1 MKALVGFVP
10 IQAIIH
16 VGIFFGVCLVF
27 SSGLIS
33 WHDVMNREWKNFV
46 GQTLCRLHDTMIGP
60 YTYIHTYG
68 SSSSTVKNK
77 KSAVRAA
84 SSLERNLFSGEFF
97 FEVVVTLLRAGSR
110 NLVTWVLTCAQ
121 RMNSKYTC
129 ISYLCIWWDTQLQII
144 VYMSPCRI
152 VSPCKWE
159 CWTYFDTKIDSKPSL
174 PLCPDIIPSIYLCA
188 PRSPSSQH
196 CDSLR
201 AEV

>member
-33 WHDVMNREWKNFV
+33 WHDVMNRVKELCGPNFV
-46 GQTLCRLHDTMIGP
+46 QTSWHHDWALH
-60 YTYIHTYG
+60 IHTYG